1 MLRKMLCLALAMMLA
16 ALPGMAHTRDE
27 VRAAYRA
34 LPGTNGEPLYASE
47 PVARAPYAAGSLTEA
62 ARADALASLNFI
74 RWLAGL
80 DPVAESAE
88 YDAACQHGAA
98 LLAALDYVDHD
109 APRPA
114 DMDADFYALAHAGTA
129 SSNIARL
136 SWSRPAILRDG
147 IEYFLRDDGEA
158 NLSELGHRR
167 WALNPLM
174 SATGFGLAE
183 SASGSSYVFM
193 YAHDLG
199 RTDARWT
206 QVCWPSEGAFPA
218 TLMHAD
224 LAWSVTLNPAVYDLA
239 ASRPTVTLSEAGGLA
254 FRFLP
259 VTGGGDGYCAVN
271 REGYGPGPC
280 VIFRPDFAGTDFT
293 DYRQNQRWTVRVE
306 GLVDRSGAE
315 TSLEYAVDMISLNV
329 EDAASVELS
338 QLAAALATGEAL
350 TLSARVLPD
359 FADDLSVS
367 WSSTDPAVATVD
379 SSGRVTAVAPGRC
392 RIVARTA
399 NGRQDACDITVTEPH
414 SP

>member
-1 MLRKMLCLALAMMLA
+1 MLRKMLCLALILA
-16 ALPGMAHTRDE
+16 LTFLPARAHTRDE
-27 VRAAYRA
+27 VRAAHRA
-34 LPGTNGEPLYASE
+34 LPGLDGDALYAAG
-47 PVARAPYAAGSLTEA
+47 PAARAPYVAGALADSA
-62 ARADALASLNFI
+62 KADALAYLNFI

-80 DPVAESAE
+80 DPVSERAD
-88 YDAACQHGAA
+88 YDDACQHGAA

-136 SWSRPAILRDG
+136 SWFRPSVLRDG
-147 IEYFLRDDGEA
+147 VEYFLRDDGEA

-183 SASGSSYVFM
+183 SDTGSSYVFM

-199 RTDARWT
+199 RADARWSE
-206 QVCWPSEGAFPA
+206 VCWPAEGAFPA

-224 LAWSVTLNPAVYDLA
+224 LAWSVTLNPGIYDLA
-239 ASRPTVTLSEAGGLA
+239 ASTPVVTLSETSGGLR

-259 VTGGGDGYCAVN
+259 ATGGGDGYCAVN

-280 VIFRPDFAGTDFT
+280 LIFRPDFSGADFT
-293 DYRQNQRWTVRVE
+293 DYRQNQHWTVRVE
-306 GLVDRSGAE
+306 GLVDRSGAAR
-315 TSLEYAVDMISLNV
+315 TLEYAVDMISLNV

-338 QLAAALATGEAL
+338 QLEAALAPGDMLA
-350 TLSARVLPD
+350 LSARVLPD

-367 WSSTDPAVATVD
+367 WSSSDPAVAIVD
-379 SSGRVTAVAPGRC
+379 DHGRVTAIAPGQC
-392 RIVARTA
+392 EVVARTA
-399 NGRQDACDITVTEPH
+399 NGRQDACAVTVTEP
-414 SP
+414 